1 LLRLCKNGNIR
12 MDDRRL
18 TRTNCEIYNLQA
30 PMYSLQTM
38 QAKNNRDRQH
48 AGGLTARDP
57 DRIGESSAQGAAR
70 MAKRAHSEAF
80 TATSQSTLPPKKRRI
95 LSYDTNVVKQRRPKH
110 GFSDVCYACDLD
122 VKTGGNTTRKGHR
135 KIEGELRTVCHFCFG
150 NIHKVLGMSKKTN
163 YLADAPDLLLD
174 SMDRSELIDKMN
186 NARINRQLMTKR
198 KPAEDL
204 SESVERVKRAKT
216 EVCSL
221 FGYNH
226 PLSNPAFVTNL
237 TAAFHSHVQ
246 KHGKP
251 DTRWKHWKGIGLVAL
266 RETYEDF
273 DKCPK
278 ECTSL
283 GNRVKTML
291 VKLGLLG

>member
-1 LLRLCKNGNIR
+1 MNSLKYPFWSVSFVGRSKPVVIYEGNQIR
-12 MDDRRL
+12 ANLHLADVL
-18 TRTNCEIYNLQA
+18 IYNSPIHFIL
-30 PMYSLQTM
+30 
-38 QAKNNRDRQH
+38 
-48 AGGLTARDP
+48 
-57 DRIGESSAQGAAR
+57 I
-70 MAKRAHSEAF
+70 F
-80 TATSQSTLPPKKRRI
+80 TS
-95 LSYDTNVVKQRRPKH
+95 
-110 GFSDVCYACDLD
+110 
-122 VKTGGNTTRKGHR
+122 
-135 KIEGELRTVCHFCFG
+135 
-150 NIHKVLGMSKKTN
+150 
-163 YLADAPDLLLD
+163 
-174 SMDRSELIDKMN
+174 
-186 NARINRQLMTKR
+186 